1 MILHSTRQRIFGT
14 FVQTADILA
23 AVSLLVDFEKRA
35 DKRSLRQVFHSETDG
50 KRCAGKSLVAER
62 LTPRQS
68 PSGREQLGRGVVIKF
83 GHRSGRL
90 ERNYTTFE

>member
-83 GHRSGRL
+83 GHRSGPL